1 MSIFI
6 CKILYVG
13 LYLLY
18 ILLITYKTMH
28 CVRIHTFK
36 FLKSIFLNCEE
47 QLQVDSK
54 YVAVDIL
61 GVSTLIKL
69 DGIN

>member
-1 MSIFI
+1 
-6 CKILYVG
+6 
-13 LYLLY
+13 
-18 ILLITYKTMH
+18 MH

-69 DGIN
+69 DVIN